1 MLTHKPGT
9 IQEPLTETDC
19 RLGPPGGLVDP
30 KDSTPWAAML
40 REYKEEAGLDFP
52 INHTLK
58 NTFTWCKKY
67 LIFLVT
73 TDAEIPDEEVNKNKE
88 IFSRKW
94 FSIDEIKNII
104 QASKSKQI
112 KGVFKMR
119 NGAGASTDAIIN
131 FMKY

>member
-1 MLTHKPGT
+1 
-9 IQEPLTETDC
+9 
-19 RLGPPGGLVDP
+19 
-30 KDSTPWAAML
+30 ML

-52 INHTLK
+52 KNHTLE
-58 NTFTWCKKY
+58 NTFTWCNKY

-73 TDAEIPDEEVNKNKE
+73 TDAEISDGEVKKNKE

-119 NGAGASTDAIIN
+119 NGAGASTDAIIK